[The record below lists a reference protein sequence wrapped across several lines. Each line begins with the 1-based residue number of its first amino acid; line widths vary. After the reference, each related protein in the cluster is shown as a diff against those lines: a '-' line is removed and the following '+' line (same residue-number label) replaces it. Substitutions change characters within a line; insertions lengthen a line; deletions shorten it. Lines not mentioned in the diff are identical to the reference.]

1 MSETRAAYAVNKT
14 YTATQPAQII
24 EPLTLIDPEEVN
36 LVLRYRQAK
45 AQGATLVINADCG
58 ELRMLGR
65 VERLRRRAY

>member
-1 MSETRAAYAVNKT
+1 MEIRQP
-14 YTATQPAQII
+14 YTTTQPAQVAA
-24 EPLTLIDPEEVN
+24 PVVSQLTITDAEEVN

-65 VERLRRRAY
+65 VERLRRRAS